1 LVVERTL
8 KEKKMAKGYWVT
20 FYRSVSDPAAFSA
33 YAVLAGPVIEA
44 GGGRF
49 LARGLAI
56 KTSAPPPQKPALDPR
71 VVIIEFDSLK
81 QAIAT
86 HESAGYQATLKAL
99 GNAVEREIRFV
110 EGV

>member
-1 LVVERTL
+1 
-8 KEKKMAKGYWVT
+8 MAKGYWVT
-20 FYRSVSDPAAFSA
+20 FYRSVSDPAAFRA
-33 YAVLAGPVIEA
+33 YAALAGPVIEA

-49 LARGLAI
+49 LARGPAI
-56 KTSAPPPQKPALDPR
+56 KTYAPKTQEPARDPR
-71 VVIIEFDSLK
+71 VVLIEFDSLD

-86 HESAGYQATLKAL
+86 YESPVYREALQVL